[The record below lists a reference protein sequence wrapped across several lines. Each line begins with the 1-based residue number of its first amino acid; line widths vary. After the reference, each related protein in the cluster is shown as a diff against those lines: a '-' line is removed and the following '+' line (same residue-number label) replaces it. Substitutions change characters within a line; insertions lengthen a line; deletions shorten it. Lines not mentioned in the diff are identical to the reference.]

1 LKTKGIYFLY
11 RVLQALAL
19 PVLFAYFLFRS
30 MQNSAYFTS
39 LGQRL
44 GFLPASYRQT
54 APGAIWLHAVSVGEV
69 VAAISL
75 AGRLRTVF
83 PRAPLFLS
91 VGTLAG
97 YSTAR
102 DKMAGT
108 VTGVFYAPIDHVF
121 AVRNVL
127 RALQP
132 AIVVILET
140 EIWPNLFRETKR
152 AGCSLV
158 IVNGRISDRTSLRY
172 RRLRWFFQEVMRWP
186 DAVLVQSEGMRER
199 YLEMGAPEERVQVA
213 GNLKSDFVPREADAG
228 SPVRQL
234 IESDRPAEVW
244 IAAST
249 MPPASAEDID
259 EDDAVITAFQT
270 LAPKHPGLLLV
281 LAPRR
286 PERFDGAAAKLDTAG
301 IAYARR
307 SNLGGAPVLP
317 GVLLLDSIGEL
328 SGLFPLADV
337 VFMGGTLAA
346 RGGHN
351 ILEPAFFAKPVI
363 CGPHMEN
370 FREIAREF
378 RERGG
383 YVAIAAASELAS
395 AVDHLLTDRTSA
407 VEVGRRAA
415 ECAAS
420 NRGAT
425 ERAVAVIR
433 EAVALACPNV
443 RQELAARILLWP
455 LTLVWRS
462 VGAWKRGRNTR
473 RRRRLD
479 AAVVSVGNITMGGT
493 GKTPCVLYLAEQMQ
507 RAGRRP
513 GILTRGHGRHSLD
526 NNLILEAGAHA
537 KTAQTGD
544 EPQIFLHSGIAPV
557 GIGADRY
564 QTGRLVEERFACDV
578 LILDD
583 GFQHVRLER
592 QVDLVLIDALSPFGG
607 GAVFPLGRL
616 REPLE
621 SLARA
626 DVFVITRCDFAPG
639 TFDIERALRT
649 YNATAPVFHAHVT
662 PEGWVD
668 AASGQKVAELPF
680 SRVAGFC
687 GLGNHQAF
695 WRMLKTLGIQPVDRV
710 AFDDH
715 HAYRPSELRR
725 LAQQFLAVKAEAA
738 VTTEKDAINFCEG
751 CPALMGS
758 LPVYWLK
765 IRMEIERED
774 EFLRFVESRL
784 AAGDTG
790 GRERHALQSSKE

>member
-1 LKTKGIYFLY
+1 
-11 RVLQALAL
+11 V
-19 PVLFAYFLFRS
+19 FAYFLFRS
-30 MQNSAYFTS
+30 LRNPAYFTS

-69 VAAISL
+69 VAVTEL
-75 AGRLRTVF
+75 ARRLRAAF

-102 DKMAGT
+102 EKLTST

-121 AVRNVL
+121 GVRNVL

-140 EIWPNLFRETKR
+140 EIWPNLFREVKR
-152 AGCSLV
+152 AGCGLV
-158 IVNGRISDRTSLRY
+158 IVNGRISDRTSARY
-172 RRLRWFFQEVMRWP
+172 RSLRWFFQEVMRWP
-186 DAVLVQSEGMRER
+186 DAVLVQSEAMRER
-199 YLEMGAPEERVQVA
+199 FLAMGAQGERVHVT
-213 GNLKSDFVPREADAG
+213 GNLKYDLVAREADAS

-234 IESDRPAEVW
+234 IETVRPAEVW

-249 MPPASAEDID
+249 MPPASAGDVD
-259 EDDAVITAFQT
+259 EDDAVIGAFQT
-270 LAPKHPGLLLV
+270 LAPKHPRLLLV
-281 LAPRR
+281 LAPRK
-286 PERFDGAAAKLDTAG
+286 PERFDGAAAKLEAAG
-301 IAYARR
+301 ISCVRR
-307 SNLGGAPVLP
+307 SKLDAAPATP

-328 SGLFPLADV
+328 GGLFPLADV

-351 ILEPAFFAKPVI
+351 ILEPAIFARPVI

-383 YVAIAAASELAS
+383 YVEIAAASELAGT
-395 AVDHLLTDRTSA
+395 VDQLLTDRSRA
-407 VEVGRRAA
+407 AGVGRRAA

-433 EAVALACPNV
+433 KAAPACPNV
-443 RQELAARILLWP
+443 RQELAARVLLWP
-455 LTLVWRS
+455 LSLVWRS
-462 VGAWKRGRNTR
+462 VGAWKRGRNIR
-473 RRRRLD
+473 RQRRLA

-513 GILTRGHGRHSLD
+513 GILTRGHGRHSLES
-526 NNLILEAGAHA
+526 NLILEPGAHA
-537 KTAQTGD
+537 KAAQTGD

-564 QTGRLVEERFACDV
+564 QTGRLLQERFGCDV

-607 GAVFPLGRL
+607 GEVFPLGRL

-626 DVFVITRCDFAPG
+626 DVFVITRSDLAPG
-639 TFDIERALRT
+639 TCDIERALGA
-649 YNATAPVFHAHVT
+649 YNRHAPVFFARAA
-662 PEGWVD
+662 PEHWVD
-668 AASGQKVAELPF
+668 AASGQKVTELPF

-725 LAQQFLAVKAEAA
+725 LAQQFLALKAEAA

-751 CPALMGS
+751 CPGLMAP

-765 IRMEIERED
+765 IRMEIEQEE
-774 EFLRFVESRL
+774 EFLRFVEGRL

-790 GRERHALQSSKE
+790 SRAWHALQ

>member
-1 LKTKGIYFLY
+1 MKTKGIYFLY

-19 PVLFAYFLFRS
+19 PAVFAYFLFRS
-30 MQNSAYFTS
+30 LRNFAYFTS

-69 VAAISL
+69 MAVTEL
-75 AGRLRTVF
+75 ARRLRTVF

-102 DKMAGT
+102 EKTAGT
-108 VTGVFYAPIDHVF
+108 ITGVFYAPIDHVF

-140 EIWPNLFRETKR
+140 EIWPNLFREAKR
-152 AGCSLV
+152 AGCGLV
-158 IVNGRISDRTSLRY
+158 IVNGRISDRTAPRY
-172 RRLRWFFQEVMRWP
+172 RRLRWFFREVMRWP
-186 DAVLVQSEGMRER
+186 DAIQVQSEAMRER
-199 YLEMGAPEERVQVA
+199 YLGMGAPEERVQVT
-213 GNLKSDFVPREADAG
+213 GNLKYDFVPGEADAA

-234 IESDRPAEVW
+234 IEGMRPAEVW

-249 MPPASAEDID
+249 MPPASARDVD
-259 EDDAVITAFQT
+259 EDDAVIAAFRT
-270 LAPKHPGLLLV
+270 LAPNHAHLLLV
-281 LAPRR
+281 LAPRK
-286 PERFDGAAAKLDTAG
+286 PERFDTVAAKLDAAEV
-301 IAYARR
+301 AYVRR
-307 SNLGGAPVLP
+307 SKLDGAPVLP

-337 VFMGGTLAA
+337 VFMGGSLAA

-351 ILEPAFFAKPVI
+351 ILEPAFFSRPVI

-370 FREIAREF
+370 FREIAGQF
-378 RERGG
+378 RNHDG
-383 YVAIAAASELAS
+383 YVEIAAASGLAS
-395 AVDHLLTDRTSA
+395 VVDELLTNRSRAT
-407 VEVGRRAA
+407 ELGRRGA

-425 ERAVAVIR
+425 ERAVALIR
-433 EAVALACPNV
+433 EAAAPACPNV

-455 LTLVWRS
+455 LSMVWRS
-462 VGAWKRGRNTR
+462 VGAWQRRRNTS

-493 GKTPCVLYLAEQMQ
+493 GKTPCVLYLAEQM
-507 RAGRRP
+507 RGSGRHP

-526 NNLILEAGAHA
+526 SNLILEAGAHA

-564 QTGRLVEERFACDV
+564 QTGRRLEERFACDV

-607 GAVFPLGRL
+607 GEVFPLGRL
-616 REPLE
+616 REPIS

-626 DVFVITRCDFAPG
+626 DVFVITRSEFAPR
-639 TFDIERALRT
+639 TFDIERALRMHS
-649 YNATAPVFHAHVT
+649 ASAPVFHAHVA
-662 PEGWVD
+662 PEYWVD
-668 AASGQKVAELPF
+668 AASGLRVATLPF

-715 HAYRPSELRR
+715 HAYRPSEMRR
-725 LAQQFLAVKAEAA
+725 LAQQFLALKAEAA

-751 CPALMGS
+751 CPALMGT
-758 LPVYWLK
+758 LPVFWLK
-765 IRMEIERED
+765 IRMEIERAD

-784 AAGDTG
+784 AAADTG
-790 GRERHALQSSKE
+790 RRARHALQASKE